1 MTLYLRNLL
10 RRLTPFKVTFMR
22 NLSKSVLLLAAAAGV
37 STGCMDAERKLGRGI
52 NNMMEP
58 VRMGELRRS
67 VEQTT
72 LNEGPD
78 IGRTVGVIHGV
89 NRTIGRT
96 VVGAFE
102 VVTFPLPSEPYI
114 RPSDPVYPD
123 SFRPKHTSTSSLETD
138 NFIGFDTSGDV
149 FPLSPGSRFHIFD

>member
-1 MTLYLRNLL
+1 
-10 RRLTPFKVTFMR
+10 MR
-22 NLSKSVLLLAAAAGV
+22 QFLKSVLLVTAAAGF

-52 NNMMEP
+52 NNLMEP
-58 VRMGELRRS
+58 VRLGEMRRS

-72 LNEGPD
+72 LNEGAD
-78 IGRTVGVIHGV
+78 VGKTVGVIHGF
-89 NRTIGRT
+89 NRTVGRT

-114 RPSDPVYPD
+114 KPSNPVYPD
-123 SFRPKHTSTSSLETD
+123 SFKPKHTSTSSLETD
-138 NFIGFDTSGDV
+138 NYIGFDTSGDI

>member
-1 MTLYLRNLL
+1 
-10 RRLTPFKVTFMR
+10 MR
-22 NLSKSVLLLAAAAGV
+22 NSWKQVVLLAG
-37 STGCMDAERKLGRGI
+37 SIALFTGCMDAERKLGRGV
-52 NNMMEP
+52 NNLMEP

-72 LNEGPD
+72 LWEGPD
-78 IGRTVGVIHGV
+78 VGKTVGVFHGI

-102 VVTFPLPSEPYI
+102 VVTFPIPSDPYI
-114 RPSDPVYPD
+114 KPEHPVYPD

-138 NFIGFDTSGDV
+138 NYIGFDTSGDI